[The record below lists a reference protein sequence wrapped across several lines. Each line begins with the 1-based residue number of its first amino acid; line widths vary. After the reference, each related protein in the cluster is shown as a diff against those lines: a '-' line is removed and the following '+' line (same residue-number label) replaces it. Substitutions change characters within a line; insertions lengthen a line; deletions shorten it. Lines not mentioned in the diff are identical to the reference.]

1 MKKLSLIL
9 VFILSSVVLFGQEN
23 QNGPVGAVYVIK
35 NIDVNDIS
43 KITYIDEESYSEKIT
58 DTSLCG
64 QRIFVRWKNR
74 DDSKPDSVYVYNYKH
89 ECQGYRV
96 SQYYV
101 NNEENSITIQ
111 IVGDKLNGMVKF
123 INQETVKVSIPE
135 DDHLIIWNGTL
146 L

>member
-9 VFILSSVVLFGQEN
+9 VFILSLSVLFGQEN

-64 QRIFVRWKNR
+64 QRIFVKWKKY
-74 DDSKPDSVYVYNYKH
+74 DDGKPDSVYVYNYKQ
-89 ECQGYRV
+89 ECQSFKV
-96 SQYYV
+96 LQYD
-101 NNEENSITIQ
+101 S
-111 IVGDKLNGMVKF
+111 
-123 INQETVKVSIPE
+123 NQETNTTIVQIKGVKINGSIKFVNQNFVEVHLPI
-135 DDHLIIWNGTL
+135 DDHLIIWKGSL
-146 L
+146 